1 MQITE
6 VKNASRERVNHPS
19 HYAAH
24 YRREVIELTGHFDF
38 TTGNALKYVLRCRF
52 KEKPAEDLQK
62 ARWYLNY
69 FADHPEAGFVREEGL
84 DAVLADFRSD
94 LLGEKSGSFGA
105 EAARFMD
112 PKDSRADDDRQGDVT
127 GIDSDLSL
135 RGIKFY
141 HCCGSLVEDP
151 LRGDHTQCKFLFSHE
166 RSSDYFTLARTSSMV
181 PAFRK

>member
-69 FADHPEAGFVREEGL
+69 FADHPEAGFAREEGL

-112 PKDSRADDDRQGDVT
+112 RLTDAVRATEPASRAGALGDAREALDRM
-127 GIDSDLSL
+127 LS
-135 RGIKFY
+135 GAAQ
-141 HCCGSLVEDP
+141 SL
-151 LRGDHTQCKFLFSHE
+151 
-166 RSSDYFTLARTSSMV
+166 
-181 PAFRK
+181 